1 MIIWINGTF
10 GVGKTTV
17 SNELH
22 KKLKDS
28 FVYDPEKAG
37 EFIWNNS
44 PDCISWKGDFQ
55 DILMCRDFN
64 YQMLKYIQ

>member
-37 EFIWNNS
+37 EFIWDNS
-44 PDCISWKGDFQ
+44 PDCINDKGDF
-55 DILMCRDFN
+55 
-64 YQMLKYIQ
+64 